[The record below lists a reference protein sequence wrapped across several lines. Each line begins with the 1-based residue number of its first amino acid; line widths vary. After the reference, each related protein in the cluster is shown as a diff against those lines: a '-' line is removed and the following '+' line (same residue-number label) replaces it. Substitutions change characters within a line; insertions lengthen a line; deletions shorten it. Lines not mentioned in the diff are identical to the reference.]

1 MLWLSLIQ
9 GLGVWLGLR
18 LGFNVKIIVNVR
30 PMSSFMV
37 IVRGR
42 VRVIIISR
50 PTEQLRLGLLL
61 LSDLGLRLVLRVGL
75 AIQLKLGL
83 GLGLGLGK
91 V

>member
-1 MLWLSLIQ
+1 
-9 GLGVWLGLR
+9 
-18 LGFNVKIIVNVR
+18 
-30 PMSSFMV
+30 MV